1 MSNRKYTNNIKIV
14 FLLIF
19 VIGFLVL
26 PFLSLAVS
34 IDTGL
39 DTTGKGAG
47 LVETD
52 VSVFVGNIIKAVL
65 ALLGV
70 IVLIFMVYGGYLW
83 MMSGGNDQMV
93 KKSKDIL
100 INAVIGLIIVLAAYA
115 ITTFVV
121 GGIYS
126 AGMSSGSNELP
137 LCDGTGFCS
146 DMPEGA
152 GCSNSGSDCRTLNGI
167 CHASNCVAN

>member
-1 MSNRKYTNNIKIV
+1 MKKISTL
-14 FLLIF
+14 FLLLF
-19 VIGFLVL
+19 AIGFLVL
-26 PFLSLAVS
+26 PFIVLAVS

-39 DTTGKGAG
+39 DTTGGGAG
-47 LVETD
+47 LVKTD
-52 VSVFVGNIIKAVL
+52 VAVFVGNIIRAVL

-93 KKSKDIL
+93 KKAKDIL
-100 INAVIGLIIVLAAYA
+100 INATIGLIIVIAAYA

-126 AGMSSGSNELP
+126 AINSSGSNELP

-167 CHASNCVAN
+167 CHDSNCVAN